1 MHSIALFDV
10 LRCIWIA
17 GNSIAQSPRSVV
29 DQLVEQLNSIQIDTW
44 QAAVKKLHMLTKD
57 VRNHVHIAE
66 AGIIPLLPVLLRQY
80 TSMEIR
86 ELVVNCLENIV
97 IHNKDLLVTSPKDCF
112 EPLFKCLKI
121 GSARVQEK
129 VAAILAL
136 LPGLNEYAVAISEWA
151 TVPTLWTLTQIG
163 SHEGKVN
170 AMFTISRI
178 VIDEDKMRHKIEACD
193 GAHPLQSERIPNVD
207 VVPPVAKLVKVG
219 MLGAQGSV
227 GLRRKCLSKVYDM
240 VIVWEDA
247 HANHLEGTKMLE
259 EHLISV
265 LEISTKMGEQ
275 FAVGILASLV
285 VAKVLPESPDEII
298 RTAAFHVIK
307 RFGDAIIQ
315 KRTIQDVVEMFK
327 DGDLDER
334 VMAVKVLWDISCFET
349 LEVIANTV
357 DNPRTIA
364 TLIDKVKTETLQEKL
379 KCVRILKCIGM
390 GAVGLD
396 NPQ

>member
-1 MHSIALFDV
+1 MFDV
-10 LRCIWIA
+10 LKCIWIA

-44 QAAVKKLHMLTKD
+44 QAAVKKLHMLTED

-66 AGIIPLLPVLLRQY
+66 AGVIPLLPLLIRQY

-86 ELVVNCLENIV
+86 ELVVSCLENIV
-97 IHNKDLLVTSPKDCF
+97 IHNKDLLLTSPKDCF
-112 EPLFKCLKI
+112 EPLFQCLKI

-151 TVPTLWTLTQIG
+151 TVPTLWTLAQSG

-170 AMFTISRI
+170 AMFTIARI

-207 VVPPVAKLVKVG
+207 VVPPVAKLVKDG
-219 MLGAQGSV
+219 MLGAQGIV

-247 HANHLEGTKMLE
+247 HANHLEDTKLLE

-265 LEISTKMGEQ
+265 LEIGTKMGEQ
-275 FAVGILASLV
+275 FAVAALACLV
-285 VAKVLPESPDEII
+285 VAKLPPESPNEII

-315 KRTIQDVVEMFK
+315 KQTIQDVVEMFK

-349 LEVIANTV
+349 VEVNANTT
-357 DNPRTIA
+357 DNPQTIA
-364 TLIDKVKTETLQEKL
+364 TLIDRVKTETLQEKL
-379 KCVRILKCIGM
+379 KCVTILKCIAM
-390 GAVGLD
+390 GAEGLD